1 MRQRH
6 SSVVISPS
14 LSSTDWGK
22 LKEILRKVQSAGI
35 DTVHCDIE
43 DGNFVPNIS
52 FGPKIIEKIIDLTEL
67 PVSVHLMV
75 ANPELVLKMLSG
87 IKINEIFFH
96 YESTDY
102 PYRVIQ
108 IAKEISP
115 RIGLALNPKTFPLV
129 AQNILYYVDSVLI
142 VMTEPDLHGELQI
155 ESVTNSIHWLNN
167 FKNETGL
174 SFQVCVDG
182 GVNRGNIRRLY
193 RSGARTFI
201 CGRVIWE
208 PLDMSGVVENLRK
221 FATGESTK

>member
-1 MRQRH
+1 MRGKELSMRQRH

-87 IKINEIFFH
+87 INVLPDKRLPLFQQG
-96 YESTDY
+96 Y
-102 PYRVIQ
+102 PGKVLEEY
-108 IAKEISP
+108 
-115 RIGLALNPKTFPLV
+115 T
-129 AQNILYYVDSVLI
+129 IL
-142 VMTEPDLHGELQI
+142 
-155 ESVTNSIHWLNN
+155 
-167 FKNETGL
+167 
-174 SFQVCVDG
+174 
-182 GVNRGNIRRLY
+182 
-193 RSGARTFI
+193 
-201 CGRVIWE
+201 
-208 PLDMSGVVENLRK
+208 LDMVEEPFLYILH
-221 FATGESTK
+221 